1 MSKMYVPV
9 AWPAVFHVAVEL
21 APYAWRIVQA
31 PPGGWTQ
38 NWKTA
43 WGQPVAVPL
52 KVTCVPG
59 ACGEA
64 GLGAFQVTPVQGI
77 GGGGGVPLVVTAKFW
92 VTHCG
97 KPKND
102 WPSSW
107 VVPQTTPA

>member
-1 MSKMYVPV
+1 MV
-9 AWPAVFHVAVEL
+9 HE
-21 APYAWRIVQA
+21 

-77 GGGGGVPLVVTAKFW
+77 GGWGGVPVGVTPKIW

-97 KPKND
+97 IAKKAFPR
-102 WPSSW
+102 SW
-107 VVPQTTPA
+107 VGAQTTAALLRSEIDTGSSAD

>member
-1 MSKMYVPV
+1 MV
-9 AWPAVFHVAVEL
+9 HE
-21 APYAWRIVQA
+21 

-107 VVPQTTPA
+107 VVPQTTPALIGSGLAPE